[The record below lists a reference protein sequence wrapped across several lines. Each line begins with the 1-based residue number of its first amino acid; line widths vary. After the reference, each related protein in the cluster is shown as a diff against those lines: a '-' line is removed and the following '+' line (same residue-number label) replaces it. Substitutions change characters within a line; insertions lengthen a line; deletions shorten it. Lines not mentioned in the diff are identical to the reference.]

1 MTEMDT
7 KRLENIIL
15 LILLLLNAFL
25 LSMVLSER
33 ADARQE
39 TDETVEMLTRL
50 LRANDIVVGAEAD
63 LVQSAPAACT
73 VVRDMELER
82 QRMEGLL
89 GSINTED
96 QGGSIWYY
104 YSNRGQLVM
113 RGTGEMDLLYD
124 GDAVKKRG
132 DPLKAATRLFSRAGL
147 ELYADGARLSGEEL
161 SICCCWNGYPVYNAR
176 LSFDFSGE
184 QLQLVTGTVV
194 FNTESETGEVGMDS
208 VTVVT
213 RFVELVTS
221 EGFICS
227 RLESLTPGY
236 LMTVTRSGES
246 TLNPVWRIATDTGEL
261 YINALSGQ
269 VETVV

>member
-50 LRANDIVVGAEAD
+50 LRANDILVGAEAD

-89 GSINTED
+89 GSVNTED

-113 RGTGEMDLLYD
+113 RGTGEMHLLYD

-132 DPLKAATRLFSRAGL
+132 D
-147 ELYADGARLSGEEL
+147 
-161 SICCCWNGYPVYNAR
+161 
-176 LSFDFSGE
+176 
-184 QLQLVTGTVV
+184 
-194 FNTESETGEVGMDS
+194 
-208 VTVVT
+208 
-213 RFVELVTS
+213 
-221 EGFICS
+221 
-227 RLESLTPGY
+227 
-236 LMTVTRSGES
+236 
-246 TLNPVWRIATDTGEL
+246 
-261 YINALSGQ
+261 AL
-269 VETVV
+269 